1 MKDPILNL
9 KCCLMFLLFFVFNSQ
24 VSFAEEITA
33 NSIQTFSEWKAK
45 NDSFLKGC
53 ASESNTQKRILK
65 TLHVPTITLN
75 REGVARS
82 ILLKYDAIEKMAK
95 AKGLAAIK
103 KSPKA
108 ALYTAERVRKTN
120 GFALADD
127 AGLVPED
134 YLKSFDYKMSCECR
148 YTTGNI
154 AADEAAYNRLTYTE
168 FMKLEERN
176 QLVCFTKSAV
186 I

>member
-1 MKDPILNL
+1 MIVRMSLLIL
-9 KCCLMFLLFFVFNSQ
+9 VFSVQ
-24 VSFAEEITA
+24 LSFAEEIKA
-33 NSIQTFSEWKAK
+33 NSVKTYSAWKNI
-45 NDSFLKGC
+45 NDLFLKDC
-53 ASESNTQKRILK
+53 ASESSTQKRLLK
-65 TLHVPTITLN
+65 SLHVPTITLN
-75 REGVARS
+75 REGVSRA

-95 AKGLAAIK
+95 SKGLAALK

-148 YTTGNI
+148 NTAGNI
-154 AADEAAYNRLTYTE
+154 AADEAAYNRLTYME

-176 QLVCFTKSAV
+176 KLVCFTKSAG

>member
-1 MKDPILNL
+1 MILRIFIL
-9 KCCLMFLLFFVFNSQ
+9 FLVLSARL
-24 VSFAEEITA
+24 SFAEEIKA
-33 NSIQTFSEWKAK
+33 NAVQTYSEWKIK
-45 NDSFLKGC
+45 NDLLLKDC
-53 ASESNTQKRILK
+53 ASESNTQKRLLK
-65 TLHVPTITLN
+65 SLHVPTITLN
-75 REGVARS
+75 REGVSRS
-82 ILLKYDAIEKMAK
+82 ILVKYDAIEKVAK

-108 ALYTAERVRKTN
+108 ALYTDERVRKTN

-134 YLKSFDYKMSCECR
+134 YLKSFDYKKSCECR
-148 YTTGNI
+148 YTSGNI
-154 AADEAAYNRLTYTE
+154 AADEAVYNRLTYLE

-176 QLVCFTKSAV
+176 RLVCFTKSAG

>member
-1 MKDPILNL
+1 MILR
-9 KCCLMFLLFFVFNSQ
+9 MSLLLLVFSAQ
-24 VSFAEEITA
+24 LSFAEEIKA
-33 NSIQTFSEWKAK
+33 NSVQTYSEWKTK
-45 NDSFLKGC
+45 RDLFFKDC
-53 ASESNTQKRILK
+53 ASESNTQKRLLK
-65 TLHVPTITLN
+65 SLHVPTITLN
-75 REGVARS
+75 REGVSRA
-82 ILLKYDAIEKMAK
+82 ILLKYDAIEKVAK

-134 YLKSFDYKMSCECR
+134 YLKSFDYKKSCECR
-148 YTTGNI
+148 YTAGNI
-154 AADEAAYNRLTYTE
+154 AADEAAYNKLTYLE
-168 FMKLEERN
+168 FMNLEERN
-176 QLVCFTKSAV
+176 RLVCFTKSAG